1 MLISSMPDN
10 ACDRPMEMTMSNIEK
25 DTESEFNTIESQKM
39 WMSGIAV
46 MVASN
51 NFTAVQCFNEMK
63 KVVTSAWQDRQVNKN
78 RSKTMNNIKE
88 QFEDFMSHGD
98 RRLQL
103 RNSVYKEEY
112 DEYMDKNHPD
122 LYADEVDELYSAFKA
137 GVHLRELEDEQ
148 EPKPSGL
155 CVSVDGMVQKFN
167 RETLKKVTQMKSSDL
182 SQEITT
188 ISENSGERCHA
199 STDGEC
205 SSAQCPQLKDNE
217 PSISGRHCP
226 LDTQDDVYL

>member
-1 MLISSMPDN
+1 
-10 ACDRPMEMTMSNIEK
+10 MS
-25 DTESEFNTIESQKM
+25 
-39 WMSGIAV
+39 
-46 MVASN
+46 
-51 NFTAVQCFNEMK
+51 
-63 KVVTSAWQDRQVNKN
+63 
-78 RSKTMNNIKE
+78 NIKE

-103 RNSVYKEEY
+103 RNLVYKEEY

-137 GVHLRELEDEQ
+137 GVHLRELGDEQ

-188 ISENSGERCHA
+188 ISENFGERCHA

-226 LDTQDDVYL
+226 LDTRDDVYL

>member
-1 MLISSMPDN
+1 
-10 ACDRPMEMTMSNIEK
+10 
-25 DTESEFNTIESQKM
+25 
-39 WMSGIAV
+39 
-46 MVASN
+46 
-51 NFTAVQCFNEMK
+51 
-63 KVVTSAWQDRQVNKN
+63 
-78 RSKTMNNIKE
+78 MNNIKE

-112 DEYMDKNHPD
+112 DEYMDKKHPD

-148 EPKPSGL
+148 EPKPSGPL
-155 CVSVDGMVQKFN
+155 CECGRNGAKFN
-167 RETLKKVTQMKSSDL
+167 RKTLKKVTPMKSSDL

-217 PSISGRHCP
+217 PSVSGRHCP
-226 LDTQDDVYL
+226 LDTQYDVYL